1 MADSGTFTHS
11 LPKGLSII
19 HKWSFPFDRDTGK
32 VSFKCEFYLK
42 ATQEV
47 EFWKHSSSAGNVHL
61 DYDVLNSYSSGSA
74 YRYPFSYIEED
85 YTGGLFD
92 VDRYEYVV
100 ITPGEHYLGKIKE
113 SSKNY
118 STLKSM
124 YELYSSD
131 IELTSSLGGSD
142 LYLDGTRY
150 VEDEDYEKRET
161 VIIQL
166 SEPDVASTITCATTY
181 IGEQAVIII
190 DKYDT
195 SFTTTITYEFGN
207 ATGTVIEK
215 TSATQVYWLLEG
227 DTFLSQMNPAAT
239 AGTCKLTAYTYDS
252 SGKQLGT
259 PKEISF
265 TVLMDSNAAGPLF
278 NPTVS
283 DINNATI
290 ALTGNSGILIKY
302 FSNARVNA
310 GAVGQ
315 AGATIKSVSIENA
328 GVIVNNNTA
337 TFNKVESPIFNIT
350 ATDSRIFTTKT
361 EYRATMV
368 EYSKLTCNLLVSTP
382 TVNGDATITIEG
394 NYYGESFGAT
404 NNTLTVQYR
413 MKTGNEEYGAWQTV
427 SVSPSQYNY
436 KVEID
441 LTGLDYQTLY
451 SFQAMAM
458 DKLMTITTKE
468 VQSIGKPVYDWGQN
482 DFHVSVDLNVDK
494 SINMLPDQSIA
505 GTTPEGELINAFVPC
520 DSIGN
525 TVLGYGSYTN
535 ETGAVKIYGN
545 QVDIIAANGVSINGT
560 TLGGKVLYQGGY
572 MMSANQK
579 ISLPEAVSD
588 QANGIV
594 LVFSLYRNG
603 AAEDVSIST
612 FYVSKKEV
620 ELLDGAPHFF
630 FMGINAGFSVLGAK
644 YIYISDTEI
653 SGHEGN
659 DDTGSNNGLT
669 FNNAS
674 FVLRYVLGV

>member
-1 MADSGTFTHS
+1 MATKGTIEIPISDGF
-11 LPKGLSII
+11 KYVVN
-19 HKWSFPFDRDTGK
+19 WSFPLNKSTKK
-32 VSFKCEFYLK
+32 VFADITYDLVVPYE
-42 ATQEV
+42 AT
-47 EFWKHSSSAGNVHL
+47 
-61 DYDVLNSYSSGSA
+61 
-74 YRYPFSYIEED
+74 IE
-85 YTGGLFD
+85 
-92 VDRYEYVV
+92 
-100 ITPGEHYLGKIKE
+100 I
-113 SSKNY
+113 
-118 STLKSM
+118 
-124 YELYSSD
+124 
-131 IELTSSLGGSD
+131 LTSPTVSIHSNSKTMVGQGDIWSLWLNNYFYHESVFGDNGNTREVSLKPGTYRMARTNEDTNANYQTYSRLDVIDFYDGGIKWFSLGAPK
-142 LYLDGTRY
+142 LWIDG
-150 VEDEDYEKRET
+150 VEYDPDSSETIPDIDRPDE
-161 VIIQL
+161 L
-166 SEPDVASTITCATTY
+166 ASTITCATTY

-195 SFTTTITYEFGN
+195 SYTTTITYQFGN
-207 ATGTVIEK
+207 LTGNVISK

-227 DTFLSQMNPAAT
+227 DKFLSQMNPAAT
-239 AGTCKLTAYTYDS
+239 AGTCKLTAYTYDKDGNQMGS
-252 SGKQLGT
+252 
-259 PKEISF
+259 PKTIQF

-290 ALTGNSGILIKY
+290 ALTGDSGILIKY

-328 GVIVNNNTA
+328 GIVVNSSTA
-337 TFNKVESPIFNIT
+337 TFNNVESPIFNIT
-350 ATDSRIFTTKT
+350 AVDSRVFTSKT
-361 EYRATMV
+361 AYRATMV
-368 EYSKLTCNLLVSTP
+368 EYSKLSCNLLVSTP
-382 TVNGDATITIEG
+382 TVSGDATITIEG
-394 NYYGESFGAT
+394 NYYNGSFGAT
-404 NNTLTVQYR
+404 NNTLTVKYR
-413 MKTGNEEYGAWQTV
+413 MKTGNGSYGAWQTV
-427 SVSPSQYNY
+427 SVSPSGSNY

-441 LTGLDYQTLY
+441 LSGLDYQQLY
-451 SFQAMAM
+451 SFQAMAT

-468 VQSIGKPVYDWGQN
+468 VQSIGRPVYDWGQN